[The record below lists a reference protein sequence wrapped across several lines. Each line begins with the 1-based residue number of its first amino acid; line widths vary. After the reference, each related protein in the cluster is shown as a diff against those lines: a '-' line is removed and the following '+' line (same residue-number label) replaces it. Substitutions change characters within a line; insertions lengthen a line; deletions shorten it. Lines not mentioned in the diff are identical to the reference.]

1 MIGSGKL
8 HKKKSRRVEVICSHT
23 PLYQIELTAN
33 TGNGDQKIRRSI
45 QGALSYNGLHGK
57 SPLEMG
63 TFFRPGG
70 GGGLNHSGTS

>member
-1 MIGSGKL
+1 M
-8 HKKKSRRVEVICSHT
+8 
-23 PLYQIELTAN
+23 
-33 TGNGDQKIRRSI
+33 RRSI

-70 GGGLNHSGTS
+70 GGGVKSLWYFIIHSLCCNYLLYIFMGLSTLNMEPSSKT